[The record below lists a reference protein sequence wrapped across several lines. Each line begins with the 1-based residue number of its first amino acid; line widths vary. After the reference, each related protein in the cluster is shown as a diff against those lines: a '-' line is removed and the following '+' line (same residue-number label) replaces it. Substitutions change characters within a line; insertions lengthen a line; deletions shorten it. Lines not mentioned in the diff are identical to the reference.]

1 MYHLLQGDF
10 AKEVCNMAVHQG
22 GKVIGTAKKLA
33 SEGTKSKAGNVL
45 TNHKVKHH
53 WFSDKDLQT

>member
-1 MYHLLQGDF
+1 
-10 AKEVCNMAVHQG
+10 MAVHQG